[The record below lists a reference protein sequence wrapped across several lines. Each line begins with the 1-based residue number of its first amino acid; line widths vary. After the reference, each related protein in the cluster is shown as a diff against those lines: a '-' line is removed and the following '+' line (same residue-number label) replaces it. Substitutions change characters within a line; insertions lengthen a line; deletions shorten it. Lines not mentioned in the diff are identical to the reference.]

1 MVERQCQR
9 VPHEWRLD
17 LSRRIWY
24 SMVQVLAVLK
34 EIESEILSVIEAAES
49 ELESEL
55 ESVPDC
61 YNVWHLVRDDPC
73 LQVQANS
80 CIDIP

>member
-24 SMVQVLAVLK
+24 SMVQVLAVLM
-34 EIESEILSVIEAAES
+34 EVESEIQSVIGAE
-49 ELESEL
+49 
-55 ESVPDC
+55 
-61 YNVWHLVRDDPC
+61 
-73 LQVQANS
+73 
-80 CIDIP
+80 